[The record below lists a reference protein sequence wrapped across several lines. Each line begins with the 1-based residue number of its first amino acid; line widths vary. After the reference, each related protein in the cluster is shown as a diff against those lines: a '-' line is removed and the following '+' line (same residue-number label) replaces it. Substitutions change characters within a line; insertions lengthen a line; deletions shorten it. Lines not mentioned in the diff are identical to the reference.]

1 MYYFQLSVD
10 LETARGFLPFLYLL
24 LRITSQ
30 EQATLYQQ
38 EQKEGKQ
45 YPMTHSFPNEPISCL
60 VGFLKCCPLH
70 LAPQMKLHQSGIATF
85 GLWLRRSLSDPPAVT
100 SLLREQKRHQS
111 FLIPTSPVLENS
123 PRTQDSRI
131 PCPKSQA
138 CFCGHMMEPCLESH
152 PMRQAQLEESVLK
165 YAYHFYFFL
174 FLSFLGDKIYL

>member
-85 GLWLRRSLSDPPAVT
+85 GLWLRRSL
-100 SLLREQKRHQS
+100 LQ
-111 FLIPTSPVLENS
+111 
-123 PRTQDSRI
+123 
-131 PCPKSQA
+131 
-138 CFCGHMMEPCLESH
+138 SH
-152 PMRQAQLEESVLK
+152 PSSESKKGIRASSYLPPQ
-165 YAYHFYFFL
+165 FW
-174 FLSFLGDKIYL
+174 KIPQGLRTPEFPVQRAKPVSVAI